1 MKQIICVYIVNMNTI
16 TIFLIIVGIL
26 IALNILQVLRFSNY
40 SYPVSSKNKKIEK
53 YTCNDKPLEVLYEKN
68 KEHANYQ
75 ELASYVQKTNHG
87 DFMYKDFT
95 MAMPPDFN
103 K

>member
-1 MKQIICVYIVNMNTI
+1 MSTI
-16 TIFLIIVGIL
+16 SIFLIIVGIL
-26 IALNILQVLRFSNY
+26 VALNILHVLRFSGNC
-40 SYPVSSKNKKIEK
+40 STPILPKKKKIEK
-53 YTCNDKPLEVLYEKN
+53 YTPCNDKPLEVLYKKN
-68 KEHANYQ
+68 EEHANYQ

-103 K
+103 R